1 MPSSEPLVAF
11 LTDIY
16 RNALTD
22 IGLKYGIQEYNEARR
37 MGRLATTDEL
47 FLIATDIDH
56 IRGHNLIRHE
66 TFNYHYAGRSSERQ
80 IAAMQTMAEHRLKWS

>member
-11 LTDIY
+11 LTDVY

-22 IGLKYGIQEYNEARR
+22 IGHKYGIQEYNEARR

-47 FLIATDIDH
+47 FLIATDSNH
-56 IRGHNLIRHE
+56 VKGKNLIRHE
-66 TFNYHYAGRSSERQ
+66 TFNYRYAGLASKRRIEEMQ
-80 IAAMQTMAEHRLKWS
+80 LIAEQRLKWS